1 MVYKITK
8 SNIKRELRDIAG
20 KWRVWVEMP
29 NGEWQML
36 KFSEKPMI
44 TRIQP
49 EIDKIIKLKEEEVE
63 IK

>member
-8 SNIKRELRDIAG
+8 SNIKRELQDIAG

-49 EIDKIIKLKEEEVE
+49 EIDKIIKLKEEAE